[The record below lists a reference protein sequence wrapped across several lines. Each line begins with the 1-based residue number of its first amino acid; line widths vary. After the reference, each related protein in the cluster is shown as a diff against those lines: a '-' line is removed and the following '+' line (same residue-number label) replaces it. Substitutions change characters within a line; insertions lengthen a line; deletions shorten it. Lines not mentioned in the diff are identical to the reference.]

1 MTPPATVPTV
11 TRQARLWWPVLTGGG
26 VLGLFAFVGDEVP
39 GVAGLVILTLTST
52 GFVWGMAALLAGYA
66 SPHYRSAVRNAT
78 TLLLV
83 ATVTYYGL
91 ILVHGR
97 RWHSGQ
103 LADGSSAAM
112 SGLASVGR
120 HSVLWLV
127 AAVAAGVT
135 LGWLGSTVRCGT
147 RLPASLAAGTAVGL
161 LAGQGL
167 HIVVTFQAWRVLDDT
182 FSLGNLVAAGVSV
195 ALATVGGTLLLAR
208 RRATRSW
215 PTFIASAVVSSV
227 AGALLWSQIES
238 IRSTM

>member
-1 MTPPATVPTV
+1 MTPPAAVPTV
-11 TRQARLWWPVLTGGG
+11 TRQARLWWPVLAGGG

-39 GVAGLVILTLTST
+39 GVVGLVILTLTST
-52 GFVWGMAALLAGYA
+52 GFIWGMAALLAGYA
-66 SPHYRSAVRNAT
+66 SHTPWSAVRNAT

-83 ATVTYYGL
+83 ATVAYYGL

-120 HSVLWLV
+120 HAALWLV
-127 AAVAAGVT
+127 ASVAAGVT
-135 LGWLGSTVRCGT
+135 LGWLGSTVRRGT
-147 RLPASLAAGTAVGL
+147 RLRASLAAGAAVGL

-167 HIVVTFQAWRVLDDT
+167 HLVATFQAWHLLDDP
-182 FSLGNLVAAGVSV
+182 FFLGHLVAAGAGI
-195 ALATVGGTLLLAR
+195 ALATVSVTVLLAH

-215 PTFIASAVVSSV
+215 PTFVAASVVASV
-227 AGALLWSQIES
+227 AGALLWSQIDL